1 MRLVGLQ
8 HLLPSIVLQMRRLV
22 DANRFSE
29 IMLYSKGYSDIE
41 GVSHRLP
48 PEIRFAGQV
57 GGASPLPLL
66 LEPVVLLDEGGVLYD
81 LVERGPVFAS
91 GVEQTASGLRD
102 HLRWPTVLTCRS
114 AAKRFFE
121 SQVIAQGIMRKL
133 SSLSVITPQT
143 QVGILGLGALGSELA
158 RLMLERGHKVN
169 GFEINAFPPDLQ
181 HISVSQADLLAN
193 SDLIL
198 GCSGRDVFIDSDVR
212 FSGRSKIFA
221 SCSSRD
227 VEFRTLLNVLPVG
240 RAYETASGFV
250 NDSHCVVLN
259 GGFPINFDRKQEWER
274 PEEIALT
281 RSLIG
286 EAVVQ
291 AADLIGAPAL
301 GIMQDPVVQ
310 ASVVRAW
317 ITQLGPQT
325 KLRMPTDLTE
335 AWFVSNSEGYLAT
348 GNAPYQVHSTTPVAL
363 ERMRSHRKR
372 YEVRVGKFT
381 ILVFPNVWSP
391 AYDWSSAF
399 YIENMPDLTGKSFLE
414 IGSGTGV
421 ISVAAARAGAT
432 RVIAVD
438 VNPAAVENTKANFE
452 RFRLANATALR
463 SDGFQAVKGQFDVV
477 TWNAPYHGSKPAD
490 DLERGCADEDYKD
503 ITAFFEA
510 VDKHLRPNG
519 QVVFGFS
526 ESGDLPRIKRLIQGA
541 GFRIVRTL
549 SDWRQDY
556 NCMLFFL
563 ERAPKQPDGASLPG
577 SGSKR
582 NA

>member
-1 MRLVGLQ
+1 
-8 HLLPSIVLQMRRLV
+8 
-22 DANRFSE
+22 
-29 IMLYSKGYSDIE
+29 
-41 GVSHRLP
+41 
-48 PEIRFAGQV
+48 
-57 GGASPLPLL
+57 
-66 LEPVVLLDEGGVLYD
+66 
-81 LVERGPVFAS
+81 
-91 GVEQTASGLRD
+91 
-102 HLRWPTVLTCRS
+102 
-114 AAKRFFE
+114 
-121 SQVIAQGIMRKL
+121 
-133 SSLSVITPQT
+133 
-143 QVGILGLGALGSELA
+143 
-158 RLMLERGHKVN
+158 MLERGHKVN